1 MDREEMIALL
11 GKAIEKA
18 IENERNYDC
27 LNDSSLLPHYV
38 IGYLQ
43 YAGVTLTYDAA
54 MHEQLHAEMEERYD
68 ELIGE

>member
-1 MDREEMIALL
+1 MDRDTMIALL

-54 MHEQLHAEMEERYD
+54 MHEQLHAEMEERGAK
-68 ELIGE
+68 LIRE

>member
-1 MDREEMIALL
+1 MEPKQMIALL

-27 LNDSSLLPHYV
+27 LNDSTLLPHYV

-54 MHEQLHAEMEERYD
+54 MHEQLHAEMEERGAK
-68 ELIGE
+68 LIGE